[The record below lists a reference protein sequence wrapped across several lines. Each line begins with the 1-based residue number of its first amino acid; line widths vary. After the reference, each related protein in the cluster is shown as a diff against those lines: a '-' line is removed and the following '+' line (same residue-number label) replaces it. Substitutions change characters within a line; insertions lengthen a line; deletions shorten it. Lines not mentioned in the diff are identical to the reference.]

1 MKRGKTDC
9 GYFALT
15 VNLNQK
21 TTAQC
26 EWAVVL
32 LYCTFVANIA
42 IMTIIANKAKKN
54 FFCICTMLNFHKHSS
69 FLQSCPI

>member
-32 LYCTFVANIA
+32 LLMHICRKHRPNDEDCRQY
-42 IMTIIANKAKKN
+42 KKN
-54 FFCICTMLNFHKHSS
+54 FLLHMYNA
-69 FLQSCPI
+69 

>member
-1 MKRGKTDC
+1 MYYNMKRGKTDC

-32 LYCTFVANIA
+32 LL
-42 IMTIIANKAKKN
+42 MH
-54 FFCICTMLNFHKHSS
+54 ICRKHRPNDED
-69 FLQSCPI
+69 C